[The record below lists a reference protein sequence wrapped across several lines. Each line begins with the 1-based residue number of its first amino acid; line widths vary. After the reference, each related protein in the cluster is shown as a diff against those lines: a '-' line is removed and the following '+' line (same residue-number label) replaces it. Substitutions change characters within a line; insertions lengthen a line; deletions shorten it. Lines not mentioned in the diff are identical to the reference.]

1 MIKKA
6 LFGLVVLL
14 GKKLIA
20 KVARKAAAKVLK
32 P

>member
-6 LFGLVVLL
+6 LFGLVVFL

-20 KVARKAAAKVLK
+20 KVARKSAAKVLK
-32 P
+32 R